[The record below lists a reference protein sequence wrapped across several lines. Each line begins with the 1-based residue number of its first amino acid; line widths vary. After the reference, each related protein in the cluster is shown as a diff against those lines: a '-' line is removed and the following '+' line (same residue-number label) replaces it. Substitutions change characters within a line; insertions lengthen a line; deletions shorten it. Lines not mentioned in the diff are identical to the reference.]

1 MPRYIRSFV
10 PGGTYFFTVA
20 LEDRRSRLLVEH
32 VDQLRLAYR
41 RACELHLFDTLAICV
56 LPDHVHAIWRMP
68 PDDADFALRWRLI
81 KSGFSRAFESCASS
95 ASQHA
100 KREKGIW
107 QRRYWEHQIRDEDDL
122 ARHVEYVH
130 FNPVKHGHVRQV
142 AHWPHSSFHRWVS
155 RGELPAEWGLASAPG
170 GQFGE

>member
-41 RACELHLFDTLAICV
+41 RACELHPFDTLAICV

-81 KSGFSRAFESCASS
+81 KSGFSRGFESCASS

-130 FNPVKHGHVRQV
+130 FNPVRHGHVRQV